1 MAQRPSLRQNVTM
14 ESSPKIT
21 LDNNCIINLLDVNS
35 STATSVDELSEI
47 VSLALSGVADIAI
60 TTRVEADLE
69 NDKDADRK
77 AAFLKQVQM
86 FPVIGTVAR
95 YGTSKL
101 DGGDVYASDDSE
113 RLADDIQ
120 KIVFPGGLN
129 KESSNYDNKLN
140 DIDHLVGHA
149 INQRDVFVTDDK
161 AMLRKSAELK
171 RAPGIVVMSPV
182 ECLTF
187 LNDVVE
193 RNRKVPLQSKK
204 AVAGY
209 SSKNL
214 QGRVTFDY
222 TNNNGSF
229 VIGEGLFLFETEWT
243 TASDVAIYAYR
254 DAPSIDS
261 LAIAVGVATINQVGD
276 AAAFDFSSRV
286 RIVREGEVLIIQ
298 NVNGFYAAIKVLD
311 VKVEDRGDE
320 QDELT
325 FEYAIQTD
333 GTADFSS
340 F

>member
-1 MAQRPSLRQNVTM
+1 MNQRPKL
-14 ESSPKIT
+14 T
-21 LDNNCIINLLDVNS
+21 LDNNCIINLLDANS
-35 STATSVDELSEI
+35 STATSVEALSEI
-47 VSLALSGVADIAI
+47 VRLALSGVADIAI

-77 AAFLKQVQM
+77 AAFLKQIQM
-86 FPVIGTVAR
+86 FPVVGTVAR
-95 YGTSKL
+95 WGTSKW
-101 DGGDVYASDDSE
+101 DGGDVYGGDDSE

-129 KESSNYDNKLN
+129 KESSNYGNKLN

-149 INQRDVFVTDDK
+149 INERDVFVTDDK
-161 AMLRKSAELK
+161 AMLRKSVELK
-171 RAPGIVVMSPV
+171 RAPGIVVMSPA
-182 ECLTF
+182 ECLAF
-187 LNDVVE
+187 LNDAVE
-193 RNRKVPLQSKK
+193 RNKKVPLQSKK

-222 TNNNGSF
+222 TNNDGSF
-229 VIGEGLFLFETEWT
+229 VIGEGIFLFETKWT
-243 TASDVAIYAYR
+243 TASDVAIHAYR

-261 LAIAVGVATINQVGD
+261 IAIAKGISTINQVGD
-276 AAAFDFSSRV
+276 ATAFDFSSRV
-286 RIVREGEVLIIQ
+286 RTVREGEVLILQ

-311 VKVEDRGDE
+311 VKEEDRGDE
-320 QDELT
+320 RDELT

-333 GTADFSS
+333 GTANFSS